1 MKTTMNRIFLYYTGF
16 LSIILLVFS
25 SCSKTPESVYQHQ
38 QSDETPVY
46 SEPKPVTSAVQTRPS
61 TPEPSITLEGDDIIL
76 ARVNKTPISQYDLE
90 QNIRDMFDRE
100 TIKKIGPKERAN
112 ILESMIKSRAIA
124 HAFEKIMTPED
135 LAVLDKKVKSYREQ
149 MMVKMYLVRK
159 TNPEPVTLKMIKDY
173 YDKHP
178 EKFGGKTIRE
188 FEMIA
193 SNDALNGKK
202 RDLVIQQLNQ
212 SDKNHKWQDWVQNL
226 QKKGCPV
233 IYRKGDISE
242 KLLTPKL
249 IQMMKSLKTGETS
262 PLNLING
269 RLYII
274 RILGEKTVPPRP
286 LAEVSADI
294 RKALVPVQL
303 KKAIKIAS
311 KQVLK
316 DTTIVREKDKLNQR

>member
-1 MKTTMNRIFLYYTGF
+1 MKRTMNRIFLYHTVF

-25 SCSKTPESVYQHQ
+25 SCSKTPESGYQ
-38 QSDETPVY
+38 QSDEAPVY
-46 SEPKPVTSAVQTRPS
+46 SEAKPVTSAVQNRS
-61 TPEPSITLEGDDIIL
+61 SKPEPSITLEGDDIIL
-76 ARVNKTPISQYDLE
+76 ARVNKTPITQYDLE

-100 TIKKIGPKERAN
+100 TIKKIGKKERAN

-124 HAFEKIMTPED
+124 HAFEKIITPED
-135 LAVLDKKVKSYREQ
+135 IAVLDKKVKSYREQ

-178 EKFGGKTIRE
+178 EKLGGKTIRE

-193 SNDALNGKK
+193 TNDALNGKK

-212 SDKNHKWQDWVQNL
+212 SDKNHHWKDWVQNL
-226 QKKGCPV
+226 QKQGCPV

-249 IQMMKSLKTGETS
+249 LQIMKSLKTGETS
-262 PLNLING
+262 PLNLIKG
-269 RLYII
+269 RLYVI
-274 RILGEKTVPPRP
+274 RILGEKKIPPRP

-294 RKALVPVQL
+294 RKALVPAQL